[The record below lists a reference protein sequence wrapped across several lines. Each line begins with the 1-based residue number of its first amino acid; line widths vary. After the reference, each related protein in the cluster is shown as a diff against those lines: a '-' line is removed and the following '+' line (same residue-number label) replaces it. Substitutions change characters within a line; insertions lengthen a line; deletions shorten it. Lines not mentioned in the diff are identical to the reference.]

1 MKIVIS
7 KFDQSFLMAWKCFKS
22 LSALMPKL
30 TPLERKVRIQANQ
43 SKPQPDLVLSGEL
56 TPRSINQ
63 FVNLFSGNFDE
74 GQRMRILNLFFWNMS
89 SNYFSFNCLTS
100 VSILIDL
107 LYCIGSNN
115 MRKSIHF
122 NIKTFF
128 YSHNK
133 LSKIMINTINLYFS
147 FQGHQADWYFLILA
161 SWSPLYLFR
170 CQYVVKGLKFN
181 KSFYV
186 LSPKRFTEGE
196 FFPHFG
202 N

>member
-1 MKIVIS
+1 MGNRFSESTAKPFVYILKFIFTPICEMKIVIS

-89 SNYFSFNCLTS
+89 SNYFSFNCLAQFWLICYI
-100 VSILIDL
+100 VLGRIICVNQYISILKHSFIHIIS
-107 LYCIGSNN
+107 YQ
-115 MRKSIHF
+115 KS
-122 NIKTFF
+122 
-128 YSHNK
+128 
-133 LSKIMINTINLYFS
+133 
-147 FQGHQADWYFLILA
+147 WLIL
-161 SWSPLYLFR
+161 LIYIFHFR
-170 CQYVVKGLKFN
+170 AI
-181 KSFYV
+181 
-186 LSPKRFTEGE
+186 KRTDTS
-196 FFPHFG
+196 
-202 N
+202 